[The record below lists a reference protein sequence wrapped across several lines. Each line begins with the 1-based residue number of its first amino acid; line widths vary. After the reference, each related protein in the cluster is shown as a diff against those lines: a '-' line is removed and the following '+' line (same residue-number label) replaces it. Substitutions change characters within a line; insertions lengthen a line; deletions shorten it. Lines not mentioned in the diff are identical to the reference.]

1 MKEGSEGR
9 GRRATEGFHP
19 QRGGQG
25 ACRTVHSS
33 AVWRDFNLCKTYRGR
48 VSAKNLRHSSRRV
61 EKGTSN
67 PRRLHVLP
75 PFDTESTIF
84 RARGCFEKL
93 GTKNH
98 KQFCLENLVPSYQR
112 SDLQILKR
120 FFEGEHYSGFL
131 DSRAFEN
138 ITEYFDSHIRTE
150 QDSILGQRRR
160 LY

>member
-9 GRRATEGFHP
+9 GRRATAGFHTLREG
-19 QRGGQG
+19 RGG
-25 ACRTVHSS
+25 CWTVCSS
-33 AVWRDFNLCKTYRGR
+33 GVWRDFNLCKTYRGR

-75 PFDTESTIF
+75 SFDQNRQFSEQEV
-84 RARGCFEKL
+84 ALKNWG
-93 GTKNH
+93 KNH

-131 DSRAFEN
+131 DSRTFEN
-138 ITEYFDSHIRTE
+138 ITKYSDSHIRTE
-150 QDSILGQRRR
+150 QESILGQRRR
-160 LY
+160 L